1 MPPLTSI
8 IVPCHNSARYVP
20 GLAAALRP
28 VLAAQPERFEA
39 IIVDDGS
46 SDNTGQIALS
56 LIPSASVVRLDDR
69 GLAAARN
76 AGAAVAK
83 GEFLQFLDPDD
94 TIEPGKLE
102 LQASCASVASAD
114 VVYSD
119 WRMVIVRGEVVKRE
133 VHAPAQAPC
142 EMIEALLGGWWVP
155 THCYL
160 FRRTAYAEI
169 GGSDETITVWEDFDL
184 FLRFALAGRRHVY
197 APGIFCDYY
206 RYLDVTSLAR
216 RDPAAN
222 GRNRARILLKAL
234 ESLERSGG
242 LTMPRRK
249 AAARAFFRV
258 LRTSCISDP
267 EWLGQIAAKI
277 RQLDPAFQPLGNPGY
292 RVAARLLG
300 LVNAELLAL
309 SLRGKART

>member
-1 MPPLTSI
+1 MSPLTSI
-8 IVPCHNSARYVP
+8 IIPCHNSARYVP

-46 SDNTGQIALS
+46 SDNTGQLALS
-56 LIPSASVVRLDDR
+56 LIPSAKVVRLDDR

-94 TIEPGKLE
+94 AIEPGKLE
-102 LQASCASVASAD
+102 LQASCASVARAD

-119 WRMVIVRGEVVKRE
+119 WRMVVVRGEMIKRE
-133 VHAPAQAPC
+133 VYAPAQAPC
-142 EMIEALLGGWWVP
+142 EMVEALLGGWWVP

-160 FRRTAYAEI
+160 FRRSAYAEI

-197 APGIFCDYY
+197 TPGIFCDYY

-222 GRNRARILLKAL
+222 GRNRARILFKAL
-234 ESLERSGG
+234 ETLEHSGG
-242 LTMPRRK
+242 LTLSRRK
-249 AAARAFFRV
+249 AAARAFFAV
-258 LRTSCISDP
+258 LRTSGISDP
-267 EWLGQIAAKI
+267 QWLGQISAKI
-277 RQLDPAFQPLGNPGY
+277 RQLDPAFQPVGNPGY

-300 LVNAELLAL
+300 LINAERLAMFF
-309 SLRGKART
+309 RGKG